1 MFFIYKLANTTNHKI
16 YIGQTTKSFE
26 TRIQM
31 HLIRSNVNN
40 LPRSDY
46 LHHALK
52 KRRGKNFTGI
62 IIDYCFD
69 KKTLDEKEKYWIK
82 FYNSNNRLIGYNVT
96 DGGGGSSGHKSP
108 KKNKTHEEYYGKER
122 AQQINSKIRNSL
134 LGEKSNQYKHLS
146 EFVIN
151 DIIELYTKH
160 NYKMKFI
167 GSLYN
172 LSQYKIRSVL
182 TYNKILIR
190 QRGGIRGADG
200 RYIKLN

>member
-1 MFFIYKLANTTNHKI
+1 MFFIYRLTNVTNRKI

-31 HLIRSNVNN
+31 HLIRSNVQN
-40 LPRSDY
+40 LPQSDY

-69 KKTLDEKEKYWIK
+69 KKNLDEKEKYWIK
-82 FYNSNNRLIGYNVT
+82 FYNSTNRKIGYNIAI
-96 DGGGGSSGHKSP
+96 GGGGSNGYKSP
-108 KKNKTHEEYYGKER
+108 RKNKTHKEYFGEYKSSEI
-122 AQQINSKIRNSL
+122 INKIRNSL
-134 LGEKSNQYKHLS
+134 LGEKSDKYKHLS

-160 NYKMKFI
+160 NYKMKTI
-167 GSLYN
+167 AELYN
-172 LSQYKIRSVL
+172 LGYGKIRNVL
-182 TYNKILIR
+182 KENKIPYR
-190 QRGGIRGADG
+190 QRGGIRGTDG